1 MLVSAPIKA
10 RFVEP
15 MLLRRTDS
23 LPDGT
28 DFAYEVKL
36 DGYRALGIKT
46 DGKVHLRSRNNK
58 DFNSIGIQASPERWE
73 HYPTKQ

>member
-1 MLVSAPIKA
+1 MLVAAPIKA

-15 MLLRRTDS
+15 MLLQRTDS

-36 DGYRALGIKT
+36 DGYR
-46 DGKVHLRSRNNK
+46 
-58 DFNSIGIQASPERWE
+58 GIQASPEHWE
-73 HYPTKQ
+73 HCPTKR